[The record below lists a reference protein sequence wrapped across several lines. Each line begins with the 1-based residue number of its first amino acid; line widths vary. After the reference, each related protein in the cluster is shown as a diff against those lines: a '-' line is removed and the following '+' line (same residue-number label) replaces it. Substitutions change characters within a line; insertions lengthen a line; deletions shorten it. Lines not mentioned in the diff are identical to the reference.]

1 MFYQH
6 WAMKTDCI
14 SVSLLIQ
21 HNFQF
26 FLLVTLYNLQDMHGN
41 IYRNKLNTFS
51 DV

>member
-21 HNFQF
+21 HNFQ